1 MKPSE
6 RIVINTVAQYS
17 RTIINMVLSLYTVRL
32 VLGSLGQ
39 SDFGIYTLI
48 AGVVAMLGFITN
60 SLVETTQRF
69 ISYAQGE
76 GLIQKTKEIF
86 NNSFLIHAFL
96 GIILAI
102 GLELIRPLL
111 FDGFLNIPVDRIE
124 ASQIVYHLVVII
136 LFTTFINA
144 PFKALLVSHE
154 NIVYISIVEILDAL
168 LKVVLVIIMTKIS
181 FDKLVFYGLIMWSV
195 QILNIVAL
203 STYCYT
209 KYEECIFP
217 NFKLLRKGYIKELL
231 SFAGWKIYG
240 TACTVGRQQGI
251 SIVLNRIFG
260 TVMNAGWGIGSQI
273 SGYTNFLASAVVN
286 AMNPQIIKAEGS
298 GDRERAIWLSNILS
312 KLVFFLMS
320 IIGVPCIFEIDKILT
335 IWLDNPPESA
345 SLFSKMFILALL
357 ADSMTI
363 GLTHINNAI
372 GKIGKYIVVMG
383 TPKLLTFIFILILLH
398 LGFPLVWGCWVFVL
412 IELFCSLIRIPLIK
426 EQVDINIKEIFCGVI
441 IQELLPL
448 TVCVLTCLLIVLTI
462 ESDIRFILTFIC
474 SAITYSL
481 SMYHWGLSI
490 KERFFVN
497 QLINRVLSKFRR
509 NGQ

>member
-1 MKPSE
+1 MKASE
-6 RIVINTVAQYS
+6 RVLVNTIAQYT
-17 RTIINMVLSLYTVRL
+17 RTVINMVLSLYTVRL

-76 GLIQKTKEIF
+76 GLVQKTKEIF
-86 NNSFLIHAFL
+86 NNSLLIHAFL
-96 GIILAI
+96 GVILVL
-102 GLELIRPLL
+102 GLEIVRPLL
-111 FDGFLNIPVDRIE
+111 FDGFLNIPIDRIE
-124 ASQIVYHLVVII
+124 ASQIIYHLVVII

-154 NIVYISIVEILDAL
+154 NIVYISIVEIFDAL
-168 LKVVLVIIMTKIS
+168 LKVVLVLIMIHIS
-181 FDKLVFYGLIMWSV
+181 FDKLVLYGLIMWSV
-195 QILNIVAL
+195 QILNFIAL
-203 STYCYT
+203 SVFCFI
-209 KYEECIFP
+209 KYDECIFP
-217 NFKLLRKGYIKELL
+217 NLKLLRRGYIKELL

-298 GDRERAIWLSNILS
+298 GDRQRAIWLSNILS

-320 IIGVPCIFEIDKILT
+320 IIGIPCIFEIDKILT
-335 IWLDNPPESA
+335 IWLGNPPESA

-372 GKIGKYIVVMG
+372 GKIGKYIVVMS
-383 TPKLLTFIFILILLH
+383 TPKLLTFIFIYILLH
-398 LGFPLVWGCWVFVL
+398 FGFPLVWGCWLFVL
-412 IELFCSLIRIPLIK
+412 IELLCSFIRVPLIK
-426 EQVDINIKEIFCGVI
+426 EQVDINIKDFFFGVI
-441 IQELLPL
+441 FQELLPL
-448 TVCVLTCLLIVLTI
+448 AICVLTCLLIVTTLDS
-462 ESDIRFILTFIC
+462 EFRFILTFFC
-474 SAITYSL
+474 SAITYSF
-481 SMYHWGLSI
+481 SMYYWGLTI
-490 KERFFVN
+490 KEREVVN
-497 QLINRVLSKFRR
+497 QLLNKIIAKIKR
-509 NGQ
+509 NG